1 MDLIM
6 ELNFSSKAIAK
17 LGLSE
22 EEYLMLL
29 LYNNIKEPDTV
40 TKVLINKGLIS
51 KRRGEG
57 EEGYFLSDKAN
68 EIISDIFANSKEL
81 KRDLIPLCE
90 KIKEIYPKGKKETGA
105 KAFYWTEGIKL
116 IEKRLKIFFRKYG
129 DHYTDEEIIDATQR
143 YVESFKGNYTYMSL
157 LKYFIFKE
165 KVGNGGDV
173 ESASD
178 LLTYIENKDLEDNHD
193 ENWTSRIC

>member
-1 MDLIM
+1 M
-6 ELNFSSKAIAK
+6 ELNSSSKAIKKA
-17 LGLSE
+17 GISE
-22 EEYLMLL
+22 EEYLMLVM
-29 LYNNIKEPDTV
+29 YNHVKNPITI
-40 TKVLINKGLIS
+40 TKTLIERGLIS
-51 KRRGEG
+51 KMRGEND
-57 EEGYFLSDKAN
+57 EGYFLTDKAD

-90 KIKEIYPKGKKETGA
+90 KLKEIYPKGKKETGA

-129 DHYTDEEIIDATQR
+129 DTYTDEEIIDATKR

-178 LLTYIENKDLEDNHD
+178 LLTYMENKDLEGNHD